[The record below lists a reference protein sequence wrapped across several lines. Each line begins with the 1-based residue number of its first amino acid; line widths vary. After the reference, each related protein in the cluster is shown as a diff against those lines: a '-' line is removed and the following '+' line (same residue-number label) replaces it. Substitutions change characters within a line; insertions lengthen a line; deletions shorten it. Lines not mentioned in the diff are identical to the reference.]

1 MSTETKR
8 LFNREG
14 LSHYL
19 DRYTSKVRYAVSVLD
34 IGQVSTI
41 VDNVAGFIKK
51 YDIIV
56 PKLLEG
62 EGTRH
67 SRPVIIEDSSRF
79 DYPISDKTRFD
90 SMNGI
95 RHTIEVPFTGDQNL
109 FLFSPSSWGFEFA
122 PPSGLIKGDVLIL
135 QFDDVEHNK
144 DKIDQEIKNTLDK
157 VNKFLDFI
165 QQDVDRFKKR
175 LLDETQKYV
184 QDRYEE
190 LRLNSGLSD
199 DTDIGRQRPRGGR
212 GLDL

>member
-14 LSHYL
+14 LSRYL
-19 DRYTSKVRYAVSVLD
+19 DSYTSKVRYAVSVLD

-109 FLFSPSSWGFEFA
+109 FLFSPSSWGKFA
-122 PPSGLIKGDVLIL
+122 QPSGLIKGDVLIL

-165 QQDVDRFKKR
+165 QQDVDRFKKS

-190 LRLNSGLSD
+190 LHLNSGLSD